1 MHPAY
6 SVILFTTASGA
17 GYGLLVWLAAS
28 ALLVR
33 FIPLGTMPALVA
45 FGIAFTLITAGLIS
59 STLHLGRPERAW
71 RAMSQ
76 WRTSW
81 LSREGV
87 LAIVTYPVAGLLAL
101 AWMFGTGA
109 PILTGLLALAVI
121 ASAVATLWCTGMIY
135 ASLPT
140 VRAWHM
146 PLVAP
151 LYIVLG
157 LATGGVL
164 HNLIGTL
171 LLGKMPVQATALAL
185 AAIAAAYFMK
195 SNYWET
201 IDSAARTYT
210 AESATGLGAYGKVRT
225 LDPPHARANFVMR
238 EMGYEVARKHAQ
250 KLRQVVM
257 IALFA
262 VPAVCLA
269 LSLLTGSGLSL
280 LLALIAVASAAV
292 GVVSERWLFFAE
304 AEHVVVLYYGKDVA

>member
-33 FIPLGTMPALVA
+33 FIPPGTMPALLA
-45 FGIAFTLITAGLIS
+45 FGIAFTLITVGLLS

-101 AWMFGTGA
+101 AWMFETVG
-109 PILTGLLALAVI
+109 PVLTGLLALVVI

-171 LLGKMPVQATALAL
+171 LVGKMPVQATALSFT
-185 AAIAAAYFMK
+185 AIAAAYFMK

-210 AESATGLGAYGKVRT
+210 AESATGLGAYGKVRS
-225 LDPPHARANFVMR
+225 LDPPHSRANFVMR
-238 EMGYEVARKHAQ
+238 EMGYEVARKHAL
-250 KLRQVVM
+250 KLRQFVM
-257 IALFA
+257 LALFA
-262 VPAVCLA
+262 IPAGCLL
-269 LSLLTGSGLSL
+269 LSLLTGPGLSL
-280 LLALIAVASAAV
+280 FLALIAVASAAV
-292 GVVSERWLFFAE
+292 GVVTERWLFFAE

>member
-1 MHPAY
+1 VHPAY

-28 ALLVR
+28 ALFVR
-33 FIPLGTMPALVA
+33 FIPPGTTPALLA
-45 FGIAFTLITAGLIS
+45 FGIAFSLITAGLIS

-87 LAIVTYPVAGLLAL
+87 LAIITYPVAGLLVL
-101 AWMFGTGA
+101 AWMSGIGG
-109 PILTGLLALAVI
+109 PILTGLLAVAVI
-121 ASAVATLWCTGMIY
+121 ACAIATLWCTGMIY

-157 LATGGVL
+157 VATGGVL

-171 LLGKMPVQATALAL
+171 LMGRMPALATGLAL
-185 AAIAAAYFMK
+185 AVIAAGYFMK
-195 SNYWET
+195 CNYWES
-201 IDSAARTYT
+201 IDQAARTYT
-210 AESATGLGAYGKVRT
+210 AEAATGLGAYGKVRS

-238 EMGYEVARKHAQ
+238 EMGYEVARKHAL
-250 KLRQVVM
+250 KLRQLVI

-262 VPAVCLA
+262 VPAGCLA
-269 LSLLTGSGLSL
+269 LSLLAGPVVSL
-280 LLALIAVASAAV
+280 VLALVAVASAAA
-292 GVVSERWLFFAE
+292 GVVTERWLFFAE

>member
-33 FIPLGTMPALVA
+33 FLPPGTTPALLA
-45 FGIAFTLITAGLIS
+45 FGIAFALITAGLIS

-101 AWMFGTGA
+101 AWMFGSGD
-109 PILTGLLALAVI
+109 PLLTGLLALAVI

-171 LLGKMPVQATALAL
+171 LLGKMPVSATALTL
-185 AAIAAAYFMK
+185 AIIAAAYFMK

-210 AESATGLGAYGKVRT
+210 AESATGLGAFGKVRS
-225 LDPPHARANFVMR
+225 LDPPHSRANFVMR
-238 EMGYEVARKHAQ
+238 EMGYEVARKHAL
-250 KLRQVVM
+250 KLRRLAVFT
-257 IALFA
+257 LFA
-262 VPAVCLA
+262 IPSGCLL
-269 LSLLTGSGLSL
+269 LSLLTGPGVSL
-280 LLALIAVASAAV
+280 LLALIAVVSAAV
-292 GVVSERWLFFAE
+292 GVGTERWLFFAE